1 MRRGNGDGTGH
12 VTENFGKTRALPL
25 YFSGNSQETGGC
37 ELVGP
42 SWFGCACGFL
52 VSFLFWEMA
61 DLEGIHHFFSFFF
74 LF

>member
-1 MRRGNGDGTGH
+1 VRRGNGDGTGH
-12 VTENFGKTRALPL
+12 VTEHFGKTRALPL

-42 SWFGCACGFL
+42 SF
-52 VSFLFWEMA
+52 FWEMA